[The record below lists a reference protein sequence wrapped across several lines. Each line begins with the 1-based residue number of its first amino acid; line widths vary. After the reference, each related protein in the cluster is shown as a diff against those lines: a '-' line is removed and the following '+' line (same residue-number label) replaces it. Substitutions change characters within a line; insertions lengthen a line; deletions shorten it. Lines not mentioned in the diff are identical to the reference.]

1 MSIKAMSH
9 AWQEEI
15 LPTQKLVFL
24 AICDNANDEGLCYP
38 SILTIVKKTGLS
50 NKTIIKILNELVELK
65 LIQKHQRA
73 KKNGG
78 RYSTLYLVFPLIN
91 YDNLDNEYKE
101 KFSQSEVVT
110 PYSQS
115 EVVTPQNGI
124 QSEVVTPKPSLYNH
138 HLFKEL
144 SHSERELY
152 LEYIALR
159 KTLNLKTT
167 IQIHERLLKKYFE
180 FGRNTEVITKAI
192 NSNWRDFYNINAINT
207 KQPKQQDISTMPL
220 DQIKD
225 LDERMAEA
233 ERRRQANIEKWEA
246 ENGF

>member
-1 MSIKAMSH
+1 MSIKFMSK
-9 AWQEEI
+9 AWEQDI
-15 LPTQKLVFL
+15 TPNQKLIFL
-24 AICDNANDEGLCYP
+24 SLCDNSNDEGLCYP
-38 SILTIVKKTGLS
+38 SILNIVNKTGLS
-50 NKTIIKILNELVELK
+50 NKTIIKSLSELVELNLLK
-65 LIQKHQRA
+65 KYQRA

-101 KFSQSEVVT
+101 KFTQSEVVT
-110 PYSQS
+110 PYTQS
-115 EVVTPQNGI
+115 EVVTLKKGI

-144 SHSERELY
+144 SHSERDLY

-167 IQIHERLLKKYFE
+167 IQIHDRLLKKYFE

-192 NSNWRDFYNINAINT
+192 NSNWRDFYSIQSLT
-207 KQPKQQDISTMPL
+207 PKQQYKKFDDMSFEEKMEFNEKEKQRKI
-220 DQIKD
+220 
-225 LDERMAEA
+225 EA
-233 ERRRQANIEKWEA
+233 NYGGAL
-246 ENGF
+246 